1 MILRAMVWL
10 SLVGLGVALALLLGG
25 CESTQILKGRGEAT
39 DPPIGY
45 VVECVKHPELENCK
59 P

>member
-1 MILRAMVWL
+1 MRRVLLFLVFLA
-10 SLVGLGVALALLLGG
+10 VGLTLVFSVVG